1 LLIRDTKSNFGTF
14 VNGERLAK
22 KNQLSIP
29 RKIKSGDVVK
39 LGKDFRG
46 GINERQRAVLVRIEL
61 DSPAVAPAAVAADA
75 ASMMTN

>member
-1 LLIRDTKSNFGTF
+1 MFIRDTKSNFGTF

-29 RKIKSGDVVK
+29 RKIKSGDIVK

-61 DSPAVAPAAVAADA
+61 DSPAVASDA
-75 ASMMTN
+75 IATDVASMMTN